1 MSIDVGDALKII
13 LERLKQNA
21 TNNDTP
27 NSSIKEYKHDGTA
40 DCLNC
45 KHCIRYEYYDGQWGM
60 FKYDKKCAAGVFV
73 IIDGKINPWSMPC
86 DKFEYGKPKIES
98 MTEEEK
104 RSY

>member
-1 MSIDVGDALKII
+1 MNNDVGDAFRTI
-13 LERLKQNA
+13 LDRLK
-21 TNNDTP
+21 NNKIDDTI
-27 NSSIKEYKHDGTA
+27 NLTKEYKHDGTA

-45 KHCIRYEYYDGQWGM
+45 KYCIRYEYYDGQWGM
-60 FKYDKKCAAGVFV
+60 FKYDKKCSAGVFV

-98 MTEEEK
+98 MTDEEK